1 MQPKRKNDTRWIGWL
16 IFFFVMFGSRF
27 LPPLTNW
34 LVQVTGLAVSPALL
48 IAAVIGLGVIANVV
62 YSVVQA
68 NTKGRTSTQM
78 RLPEPSLPFPRPSA
92 LPTSM
97 TSNPSAVP
105 HMRLPPAET
114 PLPNP
119 PRFEPIINLRVLTF
133 GLVGLVVCG
142 GCFLLALLLAG
153 VI

>member
-1 MQPKRKNDTRWIGWL
+1 MQPKRKNDNRWIGWL

-68 NTKGRTSTQM
+68 NTKGRASTQM
-78 RLPEPSLPFPRPSA
+78 SLPEPSLPFPRPSA
-92 LPTSM
+92 PPMSTA
-97 TSNPSAVP
+97 SNSSAVP
-105 HMRLPPAET
+105 RMRLPPDEAQ
-114 PLPNP
+114 PPNP
-119 PRFEPIINLRVLTF
+119 PRFEPIINPRVLTF
-133 GLVGLVVCG
+133 GLIGLVVCG